1 MNNLYNN
8 DIYTK
13 MAQLDGMFKHPS
25 SPGPVMM
32 DWVSGLEAVKSYP
45 VRFGNSM
52 LLIDAAAKKMYLK
65 TVDQIG
71 TTNCTAYEFT
81 EVKMP
86 SPHDT
91 EKDITNLS
99 ERLQRIEQIITQAM
113 TPKEEKIDGP
123 HDATDD
129 AK

>member
-1 MNNLYNN
+1 
-8 DIYTK
+8 
-13 MAQLDGMFKHPS
+13 MAQLDGILKHNS
-25 SPGPVMM
+25 ATPGPVLM

-52 LLIDAAAKKMYLK
+52 LLIDAAARKMYLK

-71 TTNCTAYEFT
+71 TTSCTAYEFN

-91 EKDITNLS
+91 EKDILNLT
-99 ERLQRIEQIITQAM
+99 ERLLRIEQIITTAM
-113 TPKEEKIDGP
+113 TPKEEKTDGP
-123 HDATDD
+123 NDTVSNET
-129 AK
+129 K